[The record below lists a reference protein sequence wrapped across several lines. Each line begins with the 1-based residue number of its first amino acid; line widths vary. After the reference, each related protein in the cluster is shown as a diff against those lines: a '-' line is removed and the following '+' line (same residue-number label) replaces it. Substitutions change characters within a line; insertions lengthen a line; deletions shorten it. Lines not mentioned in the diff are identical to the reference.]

1 MSAPSSPLA
10 GSTSMRRLFAAEV
23 RAYPGRV
30 AGAALACAVTAAGLG
45 ASALLFIGASLPE
58 YPKDSAA
65 WAAAQDARNLL
76 SLLMSML
83 LMCAVMV
90 IGSTV
95 SLWTGQRL
103 SQFAVLRAL
112 GVSANRLRGL
122 VAFDVARLGLVS
134 AAVGAAVGM
143 VPLAELGR
151 SILLDR
157 RLFPTEASLPAADQ
171 TVWTAVAVCLTTA
184 GVGVLAA
191 LASVLAAGRVS
202 PGTLLRD
209 AELSVA
215 SSRSTAR
222 LVTGLVLLV
231 TMCAPLLF
239 VMAFMDLPATLR
251 AAMAPGVALVVIPVL
266 AVLAPWIVPPLVR
279 PATVVMRLLDR
290 RVGRIAAVGLR
301 ATPARTTAMAVPVLL
316 SVGIAVSLLGAG
328 ATMGQAK
335 HRQAEEGLRAMAVV
349 TAEPGARLP
358 VAAPA
363 VSDGRAVPLVATEVT
378 APPTWYDNQ
387 PVATG
392 AWGVDGGPLAE
403 VLDLKVRE
411 GRISDVRQGT
421 FAAGAMQT
429 DGHHWRLGQEV
440 RFAMADGSSQ
450 TLTLAAV
457 YERDLAFPELVIPR
471 STALEHTPSAYADR
485 ILLTGAADSWPRAQ
499 GQKVASRA
507 DHLAELSPR
516 NAADDLASRLIVA
529 IVAGYALLA
538 AANTSSLAQR
548 DRRAQRAHLRALGL
562 GRFQMLR
569 CVVYEAAGATVVGVA
584 LAAVTAIACLV
595 PLALVLG
602 TGAMPAFDVP
612 WTLGVTVAAALAV
625 AVPSTMTAH
634 PMSDVQRQF
643 ARRMT

>member
-1 MSAPSSPLA
+1 MSAPSSPPA
-10 GSTSMRRLFAAEV
+10 GPTSMRRLFAAEV

-30 AGAALACAVTAAGLG
+30 VAAALACAVTAAGLG
-45 ASALLFIGASLPE
+45 AGALLFIGAGLPE
-58 YPKDSAA
+58 YEKDSAA

-112 GVSANRLRGL
+112 GVGANRLRGL

-134 AAVGAAVGM
+134 AAVGAALGM
-143 VPLAELGR
+143 VPLAGLGR
-151 SILLDR
+151 SVLLDR
-157 RLFPTEASLPAADQ
+157 GLFPAEASLPATDR
-171 TVWTAVAVCLTTA
+171 TVWTAVAVCLATA

-215 SSRSTAR
+215 WSRRTAR
-222 LVTGLVLLV
+222 LVTGLLLA
-231 TMCAPLLF
+231 TLCAPLLF
-239 VMAFMDLPATLR
+239 VMAFTDLPATLR

-266 AVLAPWIVPPLVR
+266 AVLAPWIVPPLIR
-279 PATVVMRLLDR
+279 PATVLMRLFDR
-290 RVGRIAAVGLR
+290 RVGRLAAVGLR

-328 ATMGQAK
+328 ATIGQAK
-335 HRQAEEGLRAMAVV
+335 HRQAEEGLRAAAVV

-358 VAAPA
+358 VAAPP
-363 VSDGRAVPLVATEVT
+363 VPGGTAVPLVATEVT
-378 APPTWYDNQ
+378 PPPTWYDDQ
-387 PVATG
+387 PAATS
-392 AWGVDGGPLAE
+392 AWGADGGPLAQ

-411 GRISDVRQGT
+411 GSISDLRQGT

-440 RFAMADGSSQ
+440 TFVLADGSSQ
-450 TLTLAAV
+450 PLTLAAV
-457 YERDLAFPELVIPR
+457 YERDLAFPELVIAR
-471 STALEHTPSAYADR
+471 STALEHTPSARADR
-485 ILLTGAADSWPRAQ
+485 ILLTGGTDSWPRAQ

-507 DHLAELSPR
+507 DHLADLSPR
-516 NAADDLASRLIVA
+516 SAADDLAVRLIVA
-529 IVAGYALLA
+529 VVAGYALLA

-569 CVVYEAAGATVVGVA
+569 CVVYEAAGVTIVGTA
-584 LAAVTAIACLV
+584 LAAVTAIVCLV

-612 WTLGVTVAAALAV
+612 WTVGVTVAAALAV
-625 AVPSTMTAH
+625 AVPAVMTAH
-634 PMSDVQRQF
+634 PMSGVQRQF
-643 ARRMT
+643 ARRLA